1 MRYGGRIK
9 RAGAQG
15 APIPVCTSFLLHQAG
30 FSWCRTVQRLMTR
43 AEDEF
48 RPRLGR
54 IRSSRGAASKRYIG
68 KLYAAIEKGT
78 PGAFAKRSGSRFTGS
93 RIGRGSGLGAAFAAR
108 AHPFAKLRTRRV
120 AVKIRSV
127 RLGAKGLAKAR
138 AHLRYIQRDG
148 ADRDGAAG
156 RLYGP
161 GAGAA
166 DGGAFLEEGKADR
179 HQFRIIL
186 SPEDAGDLESLD
198 RFTSDVMAAAEKD
211 LGTRLS
217 WVAVNHFDTDHPHV
231 HVVLRGKADDGGDL
245 VIARSYI
252 THGFRGRAEELATVE
267 LGPRSD
273 IEIARARYAEI
284 ERDAYTGLDRE
295 LGRRAAAGPIRF
307 GQPQTPYER
316 YETKLLAARL
326 RTLEKMQLARRDK
339 DGWRL
344 APEFERTLREA
355 GRRGDIIR
363 SMGAELGDRLAPAN
377 VRDFETEKSVTR
389 IIGRVAGA
397 GALDDG
403 HDRRF
408 LALEGDDGHQWRV
421 PVDFA
426 PGAAPPKGAII
437 EATRASASPRKVDL
451 TIAAIADRRAG
462 HYSDDVHAAEDPS
475 SSAAY
480 RLAHKRRLETLRRVG
495 IVDRNPDGTWRVPE
509 NFLERAAAYEDECSA
524 ARVRVLSW
532 VALDQLP
539 GAAAIT
545 FLDDALENRSAID
558 LRHGFGAEVADALA
572 VRRRWLLAQGI
583 GREGEEGFA
592 IDRDRLRVLANQPI
606 ADAATGLA
614 RDLGK
619 QYAPAELGDRIEG
632 LYRRPIDLPAGRFA
646 LIERAKEFT
655 LVPWREVLEKRRGL
669 EISGI
674 VRAGGINW
682 ELGKVPSGPA
692 R

>member
-1 MRYGGRIK
+1 
-9 RAGAQG
+9 
-15 APIPVCTSFLLHQAG
+15 
-30 FSWCRTVQRLMTR
+30 MTR

-54 IRSSRGAASKRYIG
+54 IRSAKGAASKRYIG
-68 KLYAAIEKGT
+68 KLYAAIEKAT
-78 PGAFAKRSGSRFTGS
+78 PGAFARRSGSRFTGK

-108 AHPFAKLRTRRV
+108 VHPFAKLRTRRV

-127 RLGAKGLAKAR
+127 RLGGKGLAKAR

-148 ADRDGAAG
+148 ADRDGAPG
-156 RLYGP
+156 KLYGP
-161 GAGAA
+161 GADAA
-166 DGGAFLEEGKADR
+166 DGAAFLQDGKDDR
-179 HQFRIIL
+179 HQFRIIV
-186 SPEDAGDLESLD
+186 SPEDASQLESLD
-198 RFTSDVMAAAEKD
+198 GFTRDLMAAAEKD
-211 LGTRLS
+211 LGTRLD

-231 HVVLRGKADDGGDL
+231 HIVLRGKADDGGDL

-273 IEIARARYAEI
+273 IEIAHARYVEV
-284 ERDAYTGLDRE
+284 EREAFTGLDRE
-295 LGRRAAAGPIRF
+295 LGRRAGAGPIRF
-307 GQPQTPYER
+307 DRPRTPYDR
-316 YETKLLAARL
+316 YESKLLAARL
-326 RTLEKMQLARRDK
+326 RTLERMHLARRDR

-344 APEFERTLREA
+344 QPEMEQTLREA

-377 VRDFETEKSVTR
+377 VRDFEADKSVTR
-389 IIGRVAGA
+389 IIGRIAGA

-421 PVDFA
+421 PVDFS

-437 EATRASASPRKVDL
+437 EATRAAPSPRKVDL

-462 HYSDDVHAAEDPS
+462 LYSDDLHAADDPS
-475 SSAAY
+475 ASAAF
-480 RLAHKRRLETLRRVG
+480 RLAHKRRLEALRRVG
-495 IVDRNPDGTWRVPE
+495 IVDRNPDGTWRVP
-509 NFLERAAAYEDECSA
+509 NDYLERAAAYEGDQSA

-532 VALDQLP
+532 VALGQLP
-539 GAAAIT
+539 NAHAVT
-545 FLDDALENRSAID
+545 FLDDALESRSNID
-558 LRHGFGAEVADALA
+558 HRHGFGAEVADALA

-592 IDRDRLRVLANQPI
+592 IDRDRLRVLAHHAI
-606 ADAATGLA
+606 GDAATRLA

-619 QYAPAELGDRIEG
+619 QYAPAEFGDRIEG
-632 LYRRPIDLPAGRFA
+632 VYRRPIELSAGRFA
-646 LIERAKEFT
+646 LIERSKEFT
-655 LVPWREVLEKRRGL
+655 LVPWRDVLEQRRGMGVVGL
-669 EISGI
+669 L
-674 VRAGGINW
+674 RANGMAW
-682 ELGKVPSGPA
+682 EFARSRAGPA

>member
-1 MRYGGRIK
+1 
-9 RAGAQG
+9 
-15 APIPVCTSFLLHQAG
+15 
-30 FSWCRTVQRLMTR
+30 MTR

-48 RPRLGR
+48 RPRLGH
-54 IRSSRGAASKRYIG
+54 IRSTKGAASKRYIG
-68 KLYAAIEKGT
+68 KLYAAIEKAS
-78 PGAFAKRSGSRFTGS
+78 PGAFAKRSGSRFTGK

-127 RLGAKGLAKAR
+127 RLGGKGLAKAR

-148 ADRDGAAG
+148 ADRDGAPG
-156 RLYGP
+156 KLFGP
-161 GAGAA
+161 GADAA
-166 DGGAFLEEGKADR
+166 DGATFLEEGKADH

-186 SPEDAGDLESLD
+186 SPEDAGDLDSLD
-198 RFTSDVMAAAEKD
+198 GFTRELMAAAEKD
-211 LGTRLS
+211 LGTRLD

-231 HVVLRGKADDGGDL
+231 HVVLRGKAEDGEDL

-252 THGFRGRAEELATVE
+252 THGFRGRAEELATAI

-273 IEIARARYAEI
+273 LDIARARYAEI
-284 ERDAYTGLDRE
+284 EREAYTGLDRE

-307 GQPQTPYER
+307 DRPRTPYER
-316 YETKLLAARL
+316 YENRLLAARL
-326 RTLEKMQLARRDK
+326 KTLEKMQLARREK

-344 APEFERTLREA
+344 APEMEETLREI

-377 VRDFETEKSVTR
+377 VKDFETEKSVTR
-389 IIGRVAGA
+389 IVGRVAGA
-397 GALDDG
+397 GAIDDG

-408 LALEGDDGHQWRV
+408 LALEGVDGHQWRV

-437 EATRASASPRKVDL
+437 EATRAPPGPREVDL
-451 TIAAIADRRAG
+451 TIAAIADRHAG
-462 HYSDDVHAAEDPS
+462 LYSDDVHAAADPS
-475 SSAAY
+475 ASDAF
-480 RLAHKRRLETLRRVG
+480 RLAHKRRLEALRCVG
-495 IVDRNPDGTWRVPE
+495 IVDRNPDGSWRVPE
-509 NFLERAAAYEDECSA
+509 NFLERAAVYEGERSA

-532 VALDQLP
+532 AALDQLP
-539 GAAAIT
+539 SAAAIS
-545 FLDDALENRSAID
+545 FLDDALENRSSIE

-572 VRRRWLLAQGI
+572 LRRRWLLAQGV

-592 IDRDRLRVLANQPI
+592 IDRDRLRGLAQQAI
-606 ADAATGLA
+606 DDAANRLSQ
-614 RDLGK
+614 DLGK
-619 QYAPAELGDRIEG
+619 RHAPLVLGDQIEG
-632 LYRRPIDLPAGRFA
+632 VYSRPIDLPAGRFA

-655 LVPWREVLEKRRGL
+655 LVPWREVLEQRRGL
-669 EISGI
+669 EVAGI
-674 VRAGGINW
+674 IRTNGVNW
-682 ELGKVPSGPA
+682 QIGRSRGGPA

>member
-1 MRYGGRIK
+1 
-9 RAGAQG
+9 
-15 APIPVCTSFLLHQAG
+15 
-30 FSWCRTVQRLMTR
+30 MTR

-54 IRSSRGAASKRYIG
+54 IRSVSGRSSKRYTA
-68 KLYAAIEKGT
+68 KLYAAVEKAS
-78 PGAFAKRSGSRFTGS
+78 PGAFAKRSGARFTGS
-93 RIGRGSGLGAAFAAR
+93 RIGRGSGLGAAFASG
-108 AHPFAKLRTRRV
+108 AHPFAKLRSRRV
-120 AVKIRSV
+120 TVKIRSV
-127 RLGAKGLAKAR
+127 RLGANGLAKAR

-148 ADRDGAAG
+148 ADRDGAPG
-156 RLYGP
+156 KLYGP
-161 GAGAA
+161 GADAVDGA
-166 DGGAFLEEGKADR
+166 AFLEEGKADR
-179 HQFRIIL
+179 HQFRIIV

-198 RFTSDVMAAAEKD
+198 GFTRDLMAAAEKD
-211 LGTRLS
+211 LGTRLD

-231 HVVLRGKADDGGDL
+231 HVVLRGKADDGQDL

-252 THGFRGRAEELATVE
+252 THGFRGRAEELAAVE

-273 IEIARARYAEI
+273 IEISRARYAEI
-284 ERDAYTGLDRE
+284 EREAFTGLDRE

-307 GQPQTPYER
+307 DPSQTPYDR
-316 YETKLLAARL
+316 YESKLLAARL

-339 DGWRL
+339 DGWWL
-344 APEFERTLREA
+344 APEMEQTLREI

-363 SMGAELGDRLAPAN
+363 SMGAELGDKLAPAN
-377 VRDFETEKSVTR
+377 VRDFEADKSVTR

-408 LALEGDDGHQWRV
+408 VALEGVDGHQWRV

-426 PGAAPPKGAII
+426 PGAAPPKDAII
-437 EATRASASPRKVDL
+437 EATRASANPRKVDL

-462 HYSDDVHAAEDPS
+462 LYSDDLHAAEDPS
-475 SSAAY
+475 ATAAF
-480 RLAHKRRLETLRRVG
+480 RLAHKRRLEALRRVG
-495 IVDRNPDGTWRVPE
+495 IVDRNPDGSWRVPE
-509 NFLERAAAYEDECSA
+509 NFLERAAAYEGEHSA
-524 ARVRVLSW
+524 ARIRVLSW

-545 FLDDALENRSAID
+545 FLDDALEDRYTIE
-558 LRHGFGAEVADALA
+558 LRHGFGAEIADALA

-592 IDRDRLRVLANQPI
+592 IDRDRLLALAHEAING
-606 ADAATGLA
+606 AANHLA

-619 QYAPAELGDRIEG
+619 EYAPAALGDRING
-632 LYRRPIDLPAGRFA
+632 VYRRPIDLPAGRFA
-646 LIERAKEFT
+646 VIEKSKEFT
-655 LVPWREVLEKRRGL
+655 LVPWREVLELRRGM

-674 VRAGGINW
+674 VRTNGVSW
-682 ELGKVPSGPA
+682 EIGRSRGGPA
-692 R
+692 T

>member
-1 MRYGGRIK
+1 
-9 RAGAQG
+9 
-15 APIPVCTSFLLHQAG
+15 
-30 FSWCRTVQRLMTR
+30 MTR

-54 IRSSRGAASKRYIG
+54 IRSAKGAASKRYIG
-68 KLYAAIEKGT
+68 KLYAAIEKAS

-108 AHPFAKLRTRRV
+108 MHPFAKLRTRRV

-127 RLGAKGLAKAR
+127 RLGGSSLAKAR

-148 ADRDGAAG
+148 ADRDGAPG
-156 RLYGP
+156 KLYGP
-161 GAGAA
+161 GADAA
-166 DGGAFLEEGKADR
+166 DGAAFLEEGKRDR

-186 SPEDAGDLESLD
+186 SPEDAGDLGSLD
-198 RFTSDVMAAAEKD
+198 GFTRDVMAAVEKD
-211 LGTRLS
+211 LGTRLD

-231 HVVLRGKADDGGDL
+231 HIVLRGKADDGQDL

-252 THGFRGRAEELATVE
+252 THGFRGRAEELATAI

-273 IEIARARYAEI
+273 LEIARTRYAEI
-284 ERDAYTGLDRE
+284 DREAFTGLDRE

-307 GQPQTPYER
+307 DRPRTPYER
-316 YETKLLAARL
+316 FESKLLAARL
-326 RTLEKMQLARRDK
+326 KTLEKMQLARREK

-344 APEFERTLREA
+344 QPDVEQTLREI

-377 VRDFETEKSVTR
+377 VRDFEADKSATR
-389 IIGRVAGA
+389 IVGRVAGA
-397 GALDDG
+397 GAIDDD

-408 LALEGDDGHQWRV
+408 LALESVDGHQWRV
-421 PVDFA
+421 PVDMA

-437 EATRASASPRKVDL
+437 EATRAPQGPRKVDL
-451 TIAAIADRRAG
+451 TIAAIADRHAG
-462 HYSDDVHAAEDPS
+462 FYSDKAHAAADPS

-480 RLAHKRRLETLRRVG
+480 RLAHKRRLEALRRVG
-495 IVDRNPDGTWRVPE
+495 IVDRNPDRSWRVPE
-509 NFLERAAAYEDECSA
+509 NFLDRAAAYEGESSA

-532 VALDQLP
+532 AALDQLP

-545 FLDDALENRSAID
+545 FLDDALENRSTID
-558 LRHGFGAEVADALA
+558 LRHGFGAEVAEAVA
-572 VRRRWLLAQGI
+572 VRRRWLLAHGI
-583 GREGEEGFA
+583 GREGEEGFL
-592 IDRDRLRVLANQPI
+592 IDRDRLRDLAHRAI
-606 ADAATGLA
+606 DDAANRLSQ
-614 RDLGK
+614 DLGK
-619 QYAPAELGDRIEG
+619 RHAPLALGDRIEG
-632 LYRRPIDLPAGRFA
+632 VYRGPIDLPAGRFA

-655 LVPWREVLEKRRGL
+655 LVPWREVLEQRRGL
-669 EISGI
+669 EVAGI
-674 VRAGGINW
+674 VLGSGVSWEIGRSRAGPG
-682 ELGKVPSGPA
+682 